1 MVVELVV
8 KMSQPKPKTAK
19 KRKRYGSSYWIDPIS
34 KLGYAR
40 VIIQQPGGKSKQ
52 ITRRAKNVTHAEQ
65 IADEIRAEYAD
76 RGESY
81 LTGRNQTFDNLADW
95 YEKEFLIP
103 PRYLNGQKIAGLRTF
118 ENERNKLNRLR
129 LSFGNAL
136 VSDISYDALYAYKL
150 KRLDT
155 GVSIATVNRDFE
167 LLRTMFRK
175 AVRRKWLKE
184 SPFDF
189 GERLIEKSLE
199 SRRTITLTP
208 KEERLILE
216 EAKKIKR
223 SRLYYLLIALLDTGA
238 RPSELYSVNESNE
251 DTEIT
256 FEPVRWCDFFEHNFE
271 MVQLVSY
278 KGKERKVRLAP
289 VTERLK
295 AALLELWASFKEDKK
310 NLNERVFP
318 SASYKTAW
326 KTVRTNL
333 KMESLRLRDLRRNF
347 RTKLG
352 KMGYSDNLAQ
362 RIMGHEHLQ
371 MTFHYTEAD
380 VEAVLQAKQLLDKN
394 LQS

>member
-1 MVVELVV
+1 M
-8 KMSQPKPKTAK
+8 
-19 KRKRYGSSYWIDPIS
+19 
-34 KLGYAR
+34 
-40 VIIQQPGGKSKQ
+40 
-52 ITRRAKNVTHAEQ
+52 RRADNAIHAQ
-65 IADEIRAEYAD
+65 QLADEIRAEYAD
-76 RGESY
+76 RGQSY

-118 ENERNKLNRLR
+118 ENEKNKLTRLR
-129 LSFGNAL
+129 LSFGKVL
-136 VSDISYDALYAYKL
+136 VSEVGYDALHAYKL

-155 GVSIATVNRDFE
+155 GVAIATVNRDFE

-199 SRRTITLTP
+199 PRRTITLTY
-208 KEERLILE
+208 KDEKLILD

-223 SRLYYLLIALLDTGA
+223 SRLYYLLLALLDTGA
-238 RPSELYSVNESNE
+238 RPSELYPVNESNE
-251 DTEIT
+251 DTEIK
-256 FEPVRWCDFFEHNFE
+256 FEPVRWSDFFEHNFE

-278 KGKERKVRLAP
+278 KGKERKVRFAP

-295 AALLELWASFKEDKK
+295 VGLLELWASLKEEKR
-310 NLNERVFP
+310 NLNDRIFP

-326 KTVRTNL
+326 NKTAWKTVRTEL
-333 KMESLRLRDLRRNF
+333 KIEDLRLRDLRRNF
-347 RTKLG
+347 RTRMGKLG
-352 KMGYSDNLAQ
+352 FSDNLTQ
-362 RIMGHEHLQ
+362 RLMGHEHLQ
-371 MTFHYTEAD
+371 MTFDYTEAD
-380 VEAVLQAKQLLDKN
+380 IEAVQQAKQLLDKN